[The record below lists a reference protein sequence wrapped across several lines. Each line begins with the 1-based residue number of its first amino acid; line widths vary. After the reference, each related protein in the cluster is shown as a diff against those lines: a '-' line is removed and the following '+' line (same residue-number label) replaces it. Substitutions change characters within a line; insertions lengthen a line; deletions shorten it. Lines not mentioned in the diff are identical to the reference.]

1 MVISGRLGVV
11 KVGYSMAEVVDLE
24 SVRGRRG
31 VMSPAAIASAQ
42 KERAAISLREQGLSF
57 DEIARQLGFHDRS
70 GARKAVERGLSR
82 WLRETDEGLRA
93 RELARIE
100 MLVDRL
106 WPLIDRDEPD
116 WKAFDR
122 YMKLVEYRAKITG
135 LFAKPR
141 SVPETYPVAPAPTGP
156 DKAAAT
162 VRFKELTDGL
172 WESMVEGGYL
182 GSADV
187 AYDDEEDDRRD

>member
-1 MVISGRLGVV
+1 MSPPFGCQVARSSSQCRAGRAHHESGGIA
-11 KVGYSMAEVVDLE
+11 MADVVDLE

-31 VMSPAAIASAQ
+31 ALSPAAIASAQ

-106 WPLIDRDEPD
+106 WPLIDREGPG
-116 WKAFDR
+116 WKE
-122 YMKLVEYRAKITG
+122 VQ
-135 LFAKPR
+135 
-141 SVPETYPVAPAPTGP
+141 S
-156 DKAAAT
+156 
-162 VRFKELTDGL
+162 
-172 WESMVEGGYL
+172 
-182 GSADV
+182 
-187 AYDDEEDDRRD
+187 